1 MPFWKIAWRNIEQR
15 ALASSLTALSMALG
29 VAVMIAV
36 IVIHSVAVRQFEQDA
51 QGYNLIVGGKGGA
64 LQLVLSTVYYL
75 GQPLYPIPYSYYEK
89 FIDGGEFADLTE
101 VAVPE
106 CLGDSYVAPNGE
118 VFRIVATT
126 PDLFDKIHYGNNPDG
141 TPKVYEFQPGGR
153 NLKNALSLDGEE
165 FETAAFEAVVGSVA
179 AARSGL
185 HVGDKINP
193 THGLGAEGHKHDAFT
208 IVGILKP
215 TGTANDRAVFINIE
229 GFYLLEGHALSGHD
243 EHEADD
249 DAEEAEHEHDH
260 EAEDAHA
267 HEHEHH
273 EPLPL
278 DQREVTSI
286 LVLCKSALGPTV
298 LDTAINKGE
307 GHVAQAV
314 APIREVTRLMDGIV
328 GPIRLILLVLTVL
341 IVIVAAISILV
352 SIYNSMSE
360 RSHDIAVM
368 RALGASRSAVMNI
381 VLVES
386 ILLSLGGG
394 LLGILLAHGM
404 IGLASPYVEART
416 GVTLGWLQFEW
427 QEIVLIPALVALASL
442 VGFLPAVSAY
452 RTDVAKALA
461 GSR

>member
-1 MPFWKIAWRNIEQR
+1 MPPATQRKRNTTTI
-15 ALASSLTALSMALG
+15 M
-29 VAVMIAV
+29 
-36 IVIHSVAVRQFEQDA
+36 
-51 QGYNLIVGGKGGA
+51 
-64 LQLVLSTVYYL
+64 ST
-75 GQPLYPIPYSYYEK
+75 
-89 FIDGGEFADLTE
+89 
-101 VAVPE
+101 
-106 CLGDSYVAPNGE
+106 
-118 VFRIVATT
+118 R
-126 PDLFDKIHYGNNPDG
+126 
-141 TPKVYEFQPGGR
+141 
-153 NLKNALSLDGEE
+153 
-165 FETAAFEAVVGSVA
+165 
-179 AARSGL
+179 
-185 HVGDKINP
+185 
-193 THGLGAEGHKHDAFT
+193 
-208 IVGILKP
+208 
-215 TGTANDRAVFINIE
+215 
-229 GFYLLEGHALSGHD
+229 
-243 EHEADD
+243 
-249 DAEEAEHEHDH
+249 
-260 EAEDAHA
+260 
-267 HEHEHH
+267 HEHH

-278 DQREVTSI
+278 DEREVTSI

-298 LDTAINKGE
+298 LDNAINKGE
-307 GHVAQAV
+307 GRIAQAV

-416 GVTLGWLQFEW
+416 GVTLGWLQFDW
-427 QEIVLIPALVALASL
+427 QEIVLIPALVVLASL